1 MIKNFIKNNNI
12 EYYENISLKKYNTYR
27 LDVKAK
33 YIFFPKN
40 IEQLIKLLKLI
51 KDNKLKYVVLG
62 NGSNVIFKDDY
73 YNGIIIK
80 LDKFNNLEIN
90 KNKIIVGA
98 GYPLIGLVQETVNNN
113 LSGLEFAAGIPGYI
127 GASIAM
133 NAGAYKHSISEVVE
147 SVKVIN
153 SNLEVIDIPCN
164 ELNFSY
170 RNSIFKNKKDYI
182 IVECTLKLVE
192 GNKEEMLEK
201 IIKRKEKRM
210 KTQPLELPSAG
221 SVFRNPDNQYA
232 GKLIEDSKLKGYR
245 VGGAMISEKH
255 ANFIVNIDNAKG
267 CDIIRIIDKVK
278 KEVKNNYDVDLIL
291 EQIIID

>member
-1 MIKNFIKNNNI
+1 MIRSFIKKNHI

-27 LDVKAK
+27 LDTKAK

-40 IEQLIKLLKLI
+40 IEELIKLLKLI

-62 NGSNVIFKDDY
+62 NGSNVIFKDEY
-73 YNGIIIK
+73 YDGIVIK
-80 LDKFNNLEIN
+80 LDKFNNLKID

-127 GASIAM
+127 GASVAM

-153 SNLEVIDIPCN
+153 SNLEVIDIPN
-164 ELNFSY
+164 NKLEFSY
-170 RNSIFKNKKDYI
+170 RNSIFKSKKDYI
-182 IVECTLKLVE
+182 IIECTLKLIV
-192 GNKEEMLEK
+192 GSKEEMLEK
-201 IIKRKEKRM
+201 IVKRKQKRI

-221 SVFRNPDNQYA
+221 SVFRNPDNLFA
-232 GKLIEDSKLKGYR
+232 GKLIEDSNLKGYR

-255 ANFIVNIDNAKG
+255 ANFIVNIDKAKG
-267 CDIIRIIDKVK
+267 IDIIKIIDKVK

>member
-1 MIKNFIKNNNI
+1 MIRSFIKKNHI
-12 EYYENISLKKYNTYR
+12 EYYENISLKKYNNYR
-27 LDVKAK
+27 LDTKAK

-40 IEQLIKLLKLI
+40 IEELIKLLKLI

-62 NGSNVIFKDDY
+62 NGSNVIFKDEY
-73 YNGIIIK
+73 YDGIVIK
-80 LDKFNNLEIN
+80 LDKFNNLKID

-127 GASIAM
+127 GASVAM

-153 SNLEVIDIPCN
+153 SNLEVIDIPN
-164 ELNFSY
+164 NKLEFSY
-170 RNSIFKNKKDYI
+170 RNSIFKSKKDYI
-182 IVECTLKLVE
+182 IIECTLKLIV
-192 GNKEEMLEK
+192 GSKEEMLEK
-201 IIKRKEKRM
+201 IVKRKQKRI

-221 SVFRNPDNQYA
+221 SVFRNPDNLFA
-232 GKLIEDSKLKGYR
+232 GKLIEDSNLKGYR

-255 ANFIVNIDNAKG
+255 ANFIVNIDKAKG
-267 CDIIRIIDKVK
+267 IDIIKIIDKVK